1 MAAVRRQT
9 PSDPTEHQP
18 GNVGMSSRWWYLP
31 GMFKPLAYCES
42 CTRPPMDQTPGARL
56 TEALR
61 SASSGAPVQRTSQL
75 YRIPRIRT
83 SDSDTEP
90 WSSECVTWPR
100 YSEDRF
106 ALHNTSGDSMLQ
118 LTDAEASSLTIVVL
132 VTNVKKE
139 VFGGSHQLN
148 WKKVGLS
155 RAYFRK
161 ELVCEANMPSPRAK
175 AAYRFLMS
183 HNEYYKKYQGM
194 QQDLLSRQA
203 SLNISSYD
211 LFILHTGIECAM
223 FPVLYPTTAFSDTGI
238 LEHYRA
244 TNDDEANRTVSIG
257 LSWTRKV
264 LSSVR
269 VYAEQRDLPF
279 FLYEKNNAGKF
290 FNAHVRA
297 KRMGVTADVL
307 TRDSQTSTGY
317 WEVQKDASSDV
328 VRIMLDRC
336 FDEDQYPLL
345 YKHCRNLRGEL
356 WLAAFPNVFIT
367 IAPAEC

>member
-1 MAAVRRQT
+1 MT
-9 PSDPTEHQP
+9 
-18 GNVGMSSRWWYLP
+18 
-31 GMFKPLAYCES
+31 
-42 CTRPPMDQTPGARL
+42 
-56 TEALR
+56 
-61 SASSGAPVQRTSQL
+61 
-75 YRIPRIRT
+75 
-83 SDSDTEP
+83 
-90 WSSECVTWPR
+90 
-100 YSEDRF
+100 
-106 ALHNTSGDSMLQ
+106 
-118 LTDAEASSLTIVVL
+118 
-132 VTNVKKE
+132 
-139 VFGGSHQLN
+139 
-148 WKKVGLS
+148 
-155 RAYFRK
+155 
-161 ELVCEANMPSPRAK
+161 
-175 AAYRFLMS
+175 
-183 HNEYYKKYQGM
+183 HNEYYKKFQVM

-211 LFILHTGIECAM
+211 LFIVHTGIECAM
-223 FPVLYPTTAFSDTGI
+223 LPVWYPTTAFSDTAI
-238 LEHYRA
+238 MEHYRA
-244 TNDDEANRTVSIG
+244 TSDDEANRTVSIG

-290 FNAHVRA
+290 FSAHVRA
-297 KRMGVTADVL
+297 KRMGVAADVL

-367 IAPAEC
+367 IAPAEWRFPRPYFLDPYINCLFAGAYCLALHMYYLVRCILRLLCSKGGNRFFLCV